1 MHARVFQHVPFEG
14 LGSIEDWL
22 GTRDA
27 VVSWTRWYQ
36 PCVRPPEPSTCDL
49 LIILGGPMSANDDE
63 LLPWLAAE
71 RAAIRKAIDRGIPT
85 LGICLGAQLIAKSL
99 GARVFANRE
108 REIGWWPVEPVV
120 GAGGPFAD
128 LFAEPI
134 DAFHWHGETFDLPS
148 GAEHLGRSA
157 GCEHQ
162 AFSHQG
168 HLLALQFHLETTP
181 GSAEELIRH
190 SDDHTLPGRFSQST
204 RAMLSEPQRFEAANR
219 LMTDLL
225 DRLAKTRTEG

>member
-1 MHARVFQHVPFEG
+1 MHAHVFQHVPFEG

-22 GTRDA
+22 DTRDA

-36 PCVRPPEPSTCDL
+36 PCVRPPEFSTCDL
-49 LIILGGPMSANDDE
+49 LIILGGPMSANHDE
-63 LLPWLAAE
+63 LLPWLAVE
-71 RAAIRKAIDRGIPT
+71 RAAIRVAIDRGIPT

-108 REIGWWPVEPVV
+108 REIGWWPVEPVD
-120 GAGGPFAD
+120 GADGQFAD

-148 GAEHLGRSA
+148 GAEHLCSSA

-162 AFSHQG
+162 AFSYRD

-181 GSAEELIRH
+181 GSAEELIRY
-190 SDDHTLPGRFSQST
+190 SDDHKHSGQFVQS
-204 RAMLSEPQRFEAANR
+204 AQGMLSEPQRFEAANR
-219 LMTDLL
+219 LMAKLL
-225 DRLAKTRTEG
+225 DRLVNSRTEG